1 MKSRN
6 PDPSCVISEGV
17 CSCQEPY
24 IGETVKNVK
33 TRWQEYEDTQQD
45 LEPAKHLKNNPTH
58 SFTWK
63 VLLSVSSISCIRQNM
78 EASLIALKGP
88 SPNERAQFTKL
99 QFFRNGVI

>member
-45 LEPAKHLKNNPTH
+45 LEPADEKKMNKAVEEK
-58 SFTWK
+58 W
-63 VLLSVSSISCIRQNM
+63 
-78 EASLIALKGP
+78 
-88 SPNERAQFTKL
+88 
-99 QFFRNGVI
+99 